1 MLKSAPNTGTIL
13 FHYHEKVFQDSK
25 GDLWMSSSQGIWL
38 DEIAQSFEKLFILNF
53 QTLKKTEKHDYHLK
67 GENIEWISLG
77 TNQGYV
83 DFFSKRRRIHGLCK
97 KWSQEVDYLLIR
109 GFTPF
114 QNKIWKRLKPR
125 ISKSYILVRSLKQP
139 RPLDLMNPLTW
150 VAYLFNKLQ
159 EARFNNIIKSADN
172 LFTNSQEAQEEL
184 FQLSGRKAVFS
195 TTNVLKA
202 RDFQIFDFKQ
212 WTDEFH
218 LLFVGRIST
227 LKGCAELAKSFCEV
241 QQQNPEV
248 KITLHMAGNGEP
260 SYVNQIK
267 EIIGQEGLLDQVEFY
282 GRVSFGK
289 DLFSLYQNANAFVLP
304 SYTEGFPRVVWEAA
318 LFATPIVVTDVGG
331 IPSIIKDKE
340 HALLVAPKDHHA
352 LSSAINNLL
361 RNKDESLSRAT
372 NAYNLALSYTLESG
386 VGNLIAKIK
395 NNIE

>member
-1 MLKSAPNTGTIL
+1 
-13 FHYHEKVFQDSK
+13 
-25 GDLWMSSSQGIWL
+25 
-38 DEIAQSFEKLFILNF
+38 
-53 QTLKKTEKHDYHLK
+53 
-67 GENIEWISLG
+67 
-77 TNQGYV
+77 
-83 DFFSKRRRIHGLCK
+83 
-97 KWSQEVDYLLIR
+97 
-109 GFTPF
+109 
-114 QNKIWKRLKPR
+114 
-125 ISKSYILVRSLKQP
+125 
-139 RPLDLMNPLTW
+139 MNPLTW

-184 FQLSGRKAVFS
+184 FQLRRKAVFS